1 MEVYADRASLS
12 SLPHPKELDVRERLV
27 LRLAELRIEN
37 ERLREDNRQLRA
49 ALAIFSEV
57 ARRTQKAR

>member
-1 MEVYADRASLS
+1 MEVYADSASLGP
-12 SLPHPKELDVRERLV
+12 LPHTQEPDVRERLV